1 MRSVNRA
8 ILVGNLTR
16 DPDVKETQNGKKIVT
31 FSIAT
36 NREWVTQ
43 EWEKNSLAEFHNI
56 AVWGKLADICEQY
69 LRKGKLV
76 YIEWYL
82 KTRTWETEEWNRMAR
97 TEIVAQ
103 DMIMLN
109 KKSDVDNVKK
119 VSLVS
124 DSDSESDSDV
134 FTG

>member
-1 MRSVNRA
+1 MRSVNKA

-69 LRKGKLV
+69 LKKGKLV
-76 YIEWYL
+76 YIEGYL
-82 KTRTWETEEWNRMAR
+82 KTRTWENEEGQRLSR

-109 KKSDVDNVKK
+109 KKSDLENVSSKEEHS
-119 VSLVS
+119 V
-124 DSDSESDSDV
+124 ENWNM